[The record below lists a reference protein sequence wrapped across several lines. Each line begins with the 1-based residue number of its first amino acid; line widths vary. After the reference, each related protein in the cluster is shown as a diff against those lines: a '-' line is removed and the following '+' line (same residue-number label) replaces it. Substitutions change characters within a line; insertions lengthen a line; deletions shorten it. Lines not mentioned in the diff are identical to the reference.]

1 MKSIHTLAICATI
14 FFIGFS
20 CSKAIPEEYSPSA
33 NTSDMGLAVQKWEYN
48 FGVEWDRDDF
58 NAAGKEG
65 WEFVVLDSVGRA
77 IFKRPLQ

>member
-20 CSKAIPEEYSPSA
+20 CSKAIQDSGENAPSA
-33 NTSDMGLAVQKWEYN
+33 KTAVQKWEYN